1 MGPVRRG
8 PGIGRPGRMF
18 WERSPVPAGAGEA
31 SGLQLEGPPPAQLP
45 GNGHS
50 AFAHTG
56 LHVQWPWRPLLS
68 CEVAEQTAPPPQSQN
83 LPETTQAATLSAHP
97 PASTVLGDN
106 VVFPIPRQWVP
117 ARHVHP
123 GPQPI
128 ASIVVR
134 DVSND
139 QLQPR
144 RAAIPKGGLRD
155 HFRGAARGKTGV
167 PGVGAASSPGPH
179 FNTSRAGPLH
189 GLDESRTRERRTS
202 TRAESFFFLSFF
214 KSKTKSTCYQHHR
227 KHKAF
232 IHAAAGPMHVLAAPS
247 GGRAGTAPSIHRASH
262 YQACAGHRE
271 RMLTLTDANPARNR
285 GSPAHLTFTLVP

>member
-1 MGPVRRG
+1 M
-8 PGIGRPGRMF
+8 
-18 WERSPVPAGAGEA
+18 
-31 SGLQLEGPPPAQLP
+31 
-45 GNGHS
+45 
-50 AFAHTG
+50 
-56 LHVQWPWRPLLS
+56 
-68 CEVAEQTAPPPQSQN
+68 
-83 LPETTQAATLSAHP
+83 
-97 PASTVLGDN
+97 
-106 VVFPIPRQWVP
+106 VFPIARQWVP
-117 ARHVHP
+117 VRHVHP

-179 FNTSRAGPLH
+179 FHTSRAGPLH
-189 GLDESRTRERRTS
+189 GLNESRTRERRTS

-227 KHKAF
+227 KHRAF